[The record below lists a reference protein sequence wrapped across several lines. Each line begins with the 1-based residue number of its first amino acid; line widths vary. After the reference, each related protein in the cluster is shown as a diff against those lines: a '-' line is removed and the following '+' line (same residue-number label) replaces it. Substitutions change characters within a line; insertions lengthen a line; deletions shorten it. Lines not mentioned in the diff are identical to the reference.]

1 MRHRLRSGFTLVE
14 LLVVIAI
21 IGILVG
27 LLLPAVQAARE
38 AARRISCSNNMKQ
51 LGLAFHMYHDTYK
64 RFPAASNSQWTT
76 ASNPPAI
83 QNYNWYGYSA
93 LTMVLPYI
101 EQQPLYNQLKWNT
114 HHYDGAVIAPATVSP
129 LAVSRTKLAAFLC
142 PSDKDMP
149 AGADIGQ
156 SNYGVCLGSNIG
168 YGLGNTG
175 EANGMFARAVYKKM
189 ADASD
194 GLSNT
199 IMLGEWN
206 KGDNDG
212 TSFDTS
218 ADWANNIPIA
228 TLRPN
233 TTRKYP
239 TQAELDAVGAAALSA
254 GPSSHRSVAGYR
266 WIAPGQYNSAFN
278 TLATPNWRFPSL
290 MDCNG
295 CGQGDSSGVFPSRSR
310 HPGGTMHTMGD
321 ASVRFINQTVDL
333 LEYQGLGSAS
343 GREAF
348 SDTTGG

>member
-64 RFPAASNSQWTT
+64 RFPAGANAQYT
-76 ASNPPAI
+76 PATGNI
-83 QNYNWYGYSA
+83 QNNNWYGYSA
-93 LTMVLPYI
+93 LTMILPYI
-101 EQQPLYNQLKWNT
+101 EQQPLYNQLKWNS

-142 PSDKDMP
+142 PSDKDAP
-149 AGADIGQ
+149 YGAEIGQ
-156 SNYGVCLGSNIG
+156 SNYGVCFGSNIG

-212 TSFDTS
+212 TTFDTS

-254 GPSSHRSVAGYR
+254 GPSSHRSVAGLR

-278 TLATPNWRFPSL
+278 TLVTPNWRFPSL

>member
-1 MRHRLRSGFTLVE
+1 MRHRIRSGFTLVE

-38 AARRISCSNNMKQ
+38 AARRMSCSNNMKQ
-51 LGLAFHMYHDTYK
+51 LGLSFHMYHDTFK
-64 RFPAASNSQWTT
+64 RLPSGSNSQYTP
-76 ASNPPAI
+76 ASTPPGI

-101 EQQPLYNQLKWNT
+101 EQSSLYNQLRWNT

-129 LAVSRTKLAAFLC
+129 LAVSRTKIATFLC
-142 PSDKDMP
+142 PSDKDSP
-149 AGADIGQ
+149 YGAEIGQ
-156 SNYGVCLGSNIG
+156 SNYGVCFGSNIG

-175 EANGMFARAVYKKM
+175 EANGMFARAVYKKFS
-189 ADASD
+189 DATD
-194 GLSNT
+194 GLSAT

-206 KGDNDG
+206 KGDNTG
-212 TSFDTS
+212 TVFDTS
-218 ADWANNIPIA
+218 SDWVNTIPIA

-233 TTRKYP
+233 TTRRYP
-239 TQAELDAVGAAALSA
+239 TLAELDAVGQAALSR
-254 GPSSHRSVAGYR
+254 GPSSHRSVAGLR

-278 TLATPNWRFPSL
+278 TLATPNWRWPSL
-290 MDCNG
+290 MDCDG
-295 CGQGDSSGVFPSRSR
+295 CEQTDSSGVFPTRNR
-310 HPGGTMHTMGD
+310 HPGGPMHAIG
-321 ASVRFINQTVDL
+321 SVRFINQTIEL

-343 GREAF
+343 GGEAF